1 MLEEATGFRVVHEV
15 SLHNDVGRTF
25 IRVQTPASIVERLD
39 VMDMVVVHDS
49 AGLNAKRVDPPHI
62 RSHVLA
68 DSVHVIEAN
77 VVVMG
82 VTRAVAP
89 GPTDGNSGL
98 VEIED
103 VIVLPRVVRRLSDPD
118 SHRPRV

>member
-1 MLEEATGFRVVHEV
+1 
-15 SLHNDVGRTF
+15 
-25 IRVQTPASIVERLD
+25 
-39 VMDMVVVHDS
+39 MVVVHNG

-62 RSHVLA
+62 RRHALA

-77 VVVMG
+77 IVVMG

-103 VIVLPRVVRRLSDPD
+103 VIVLPRVVRRLSEPD

>member
-1 MLEEATGFRVVHEV
+1 M
-15 SLHNDVGRTF
+15 
-25 IRVQTPASIVERLD
+25 
-39 VMDMVVVHDS
+39 
-49 AGLNAKRVDPPHI
+49 
-62 RSHVLA
+62 
-68 DSVHVIEAN
+68 IEAN

-89 GPTDGNSGL
+89 GPTDGNSDL

-103 VIVLPRVVRRLSDPD
+103 VIVLPRVVRGLSDPD

>member
-1 MLEEATGFRVVHEV
+1 MHEV
-15 SLHNDVGRTF
+15 SLHHDVSRTF

-82 VTRAVAP
+82 VTRP
-89 GPTDGNSGL
+89 LPPSPTHANSVL
-98 VEIED
+98 VETQNAIF
-103 VIVLPRVVRRLSDPD
+103 LTP
-118 SHRPRV
+118 